1 MDYVKEYTKLIQSK
15 KQNNNE
21 DTTMQRADKRYKRLL
36 KRGIITKEEPF
47 IISNVVPSDIRF
59 NR

>member
-15 KQNNNE
+15 KKVYNE
-21 DTTMQRADKRYKRLL
+21 DTAMQRADRRYKKLL

-47 IISNVVPSDIRF
+47 IVSNVVPSDIRF